1 MKKVEQFRLEH
12 FALNVADPLA
22 MVQWYTK
29 HLRMTVVRQ
38 AGPPT
43 HTTFFADAGKNIM
56 LELFC
61 NKNFPMLDLRQ
72 VNHMALHLAFIAE
85 DIAAT
90 RDALLTAGAT
100 VVGDVTQLPNGDRVL
115 MMRDPWGLPIQFVQ
129 RADPMMK

>member
-1 MKKVEQFRLEH
+1 MKEVTQFRPEH
-12 FALNVADPLA
+12 FALNLADPLA
-22 MVQWYTK
+22 MAQWYTK

-38 AGPPT
+38 SGPPT

-72 VNHMALHLAFIAE
+72 VNHMALHLAFMAE

-90 RDALLTAGAT
+90 RDALLAAGAT
-100 VVGDVTQLPNGDRVL
+100 VVDDITQIPNGDTVL
-115 MMRDPWGLPIQFVQ
+115 MMRDPWGLPIQFVK
-129 RADPMMK
+129 RVDPMLV